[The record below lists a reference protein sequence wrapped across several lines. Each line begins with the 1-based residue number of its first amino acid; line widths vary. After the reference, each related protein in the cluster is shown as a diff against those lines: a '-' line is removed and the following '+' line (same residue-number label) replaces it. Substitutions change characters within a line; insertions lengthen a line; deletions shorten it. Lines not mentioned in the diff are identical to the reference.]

1 VIRLNSTKAQSS
13 IAGYLETVFSLKD
26 KVVLF
31 TGATGGIG
39 SAVCDGYSK
48 AGASMALCDMDADKL
63 TDLENKIRAEGGKA
77 SSFKL
82 DLTRTEDIANC
93 VNSVIKVYGR
103 IDILFNCAGINK
115 REGLLDVEESTYD
128 RIMQI
133 NLKGLYFISQ
143 EVAKHMRKA
152 GKGNIINMVSHN
164 SVGMLGGCSV
174 YGATKSAVTALTRSM
189 AVELAKYGIRA
200 NAIAPGHILT
210 PLTTVTWEHP
220 TRSTYLKERIA
231 MGRPGVPEE
240 ILGTAILL
248 ASDASSYMSGMM
260 IHIDGGCLAG
270 GAPWD
275 FDTKY

>member
-1 VIRLNSTKAQSS
+1 VGA
-13 IAGYLETVFSLKD
+13 YLEKIFSLSG
-26 KVVLF
+26 KVILF

-39 SAVCDGYSK
+39 RALCKGFAN
-48 AGASMALCDMDADKL
+48 AGASVALCDVDAGKL
-63 TDLENKIRAEGGKA
+63 EELEKEIAAEIPKEGA
-77 SSFKL
+77 RDVSSFSL
-82 DLTRTEDIANC
+82 DLLRTDDIRNC
-93 VNSVIKVYGR
+93 VERVMRRYGR
-103 IDILFNCAGINK
+103 IDVLFNCAGINK

-152 GKGNIINMVSHN
+152 GGGNIINMASHN

-189 AVELAKYGIRA
+189 AVEWAKFGIRA

-220 TRSTYLKERIA
+220 TRSRYLKERIA
-231 MGRPGVPEE
+231 MERPGAPEE
-240 ILGTAILL
+240 ILGVALLL

-260 IHIDGGCLAG
+260 VHIDGGCLAG
-270 GAPWD
+270 GVPWD
-275 FDTKY
+275 FDTKYGELI